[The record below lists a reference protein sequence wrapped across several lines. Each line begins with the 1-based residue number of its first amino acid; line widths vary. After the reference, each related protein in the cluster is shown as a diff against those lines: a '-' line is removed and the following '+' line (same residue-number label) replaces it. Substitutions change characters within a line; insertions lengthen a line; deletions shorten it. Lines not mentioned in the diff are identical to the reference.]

1 MRIKNKNKI
10 RIKMRIIDK
19 IKKKLLE
26 RIIGKFKSIIYLSLM
41 VNNYKCSLF
50 MSLNVYRSF
59 TTSCNT
65 EDKSLKRDMASLID
79 QRMLFQSPYLTGY
92 SKRVP

>member
-1 MRIKNKNKI
+1 
-10 RIKMRIIDK
+10 
-19 IKKKLLE
+19 
-26 RIIGKFKSIIYLSLM
+26 M